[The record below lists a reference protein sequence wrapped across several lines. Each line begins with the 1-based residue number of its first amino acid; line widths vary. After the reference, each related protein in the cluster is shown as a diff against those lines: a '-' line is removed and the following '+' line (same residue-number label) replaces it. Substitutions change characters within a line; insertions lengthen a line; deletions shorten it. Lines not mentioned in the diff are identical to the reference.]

1 MTVYFIGLGVVL
13 GLISLALYLAKSSGY
28 KDAIIE
34 KDNVEKEIIEENR
47 KATWA
52 NLDSINKLDD
62 ANVKQLLAKKW
73 TRK

>member
-1 MTVYFIGLGVVL
+1 MIELFGIGIMV
-13 GLISLALYLAKSSGY
+13 GLIALVIWLSKGSGY

-52 NLDSINKLDD
+52 NLDSINKLDVPER
-62 ANVKQLLAKKW
+62 AELRKKW
-73 TRK
+73 SRKP